1 MTQDDEAQPKQ
12 TRRRRATYPER
23 IELRLSTQQRD
34 RAEALCAELN
44 ARSSGRRY
52 TLSDVVRQSLDDG
65 CRAIERGLRAA
76 PAGAADSASA
86 EVIDDAL
93 TRFTDAV
100 GDLRGDVSRMR
111 DNLNRIAKGTHTVGV
126 TTAADLVE
134 TQRELEALDAV
145 DKKLLDLIQA
155 ALFKTGWGAS

>member
-1 MTQDDEAQPKQ
+1 MMQDGEAQPKQ

-44 ARSSGRRY
+44 ARSRGRRY

-76 PAGAADSASA
+76 PAGAVDSASA
-86 EVIDDAL
+86 EAIDDAL
-93 TRFTDAV
+93 TRFTDEV
-100 GDLRGDVSRMR
+100 GALRDDVRRMR

-126 TTAADLVE
+126 TTATDLVE
-134 TQRELEALDAV
+134 TRRQYETLEAVDA
-145 DKKLLDLIQA
+145 KLVALLGA
-155 ALFKTGWGAS
+155 ALDHASWGAS

>member
-1 MTQDDEAQPKQ
+1 M
-12 TRRRRATYPER
+12 
-23 IELRLSTQQRD
+23 
-34 RAEALCAELN
+34 
-44 ARSSGRRY
+44 
-52 TLSDVVRQSLDDG
+52 
-65 CRAIERGLRAA
+65 
-76 PAGAADSASA
+76 DSASA

-100 GDLRGDVSRMR
+100 GELRGDVSRMR

-134 TQRELEALDAV
+134 TQRELEALDAI

-155 ALFKTGWGAS
+155 ALFKTDWGAS

>member
-1 MTQDDEAQPKQ
+1 MMQDGEAQPKQ

-44 ARSSGRRY
+44 ARSRGRRY

-65 CRAIERGLRAA
+65 CRAIERGISAA
-76 PAGAADSASA
+76 PAGAVDSASA
-86 EVIDDAL
+86 EAIDDAL
-93 TRFTDAV
+93 TRFTDEV
-100 GDLRGDVSRMR
+100 GALRDDVRRMR
-111 DNLNRIAKGTHTVGV
+111 DNLNRIAKSTHTVGV
-126 TTAADLVE
+126 TTATDLVE
-134 TQRELEALDAV
+134 TKRELEALDAV

-155 ALFKTGWGAS
+155 ALFKTDWGAS